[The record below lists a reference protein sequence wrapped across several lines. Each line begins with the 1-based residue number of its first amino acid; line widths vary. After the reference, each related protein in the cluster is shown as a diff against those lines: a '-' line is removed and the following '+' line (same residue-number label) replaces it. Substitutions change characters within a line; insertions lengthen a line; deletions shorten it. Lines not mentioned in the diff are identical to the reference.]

1 MQRITKGR
9 EEGEKATLVVSGGDS
24 HGYGWTKSLIKPQQ
38 RLG

>member
-9 EEGEKATLVVSGGDS
+9 EEGEKATSVVSGGDS